1 MTDKLQMMIVDDE
14 PANCKLLE
22 IALASK
28 YETIT
33 CRSGQEC
40 LDQLEKHQPA
50 IILLDVM
57 MPGLNGYEVCSRI
70 KENEQTA
77 HIPIVFVSALDTLDD
92 RLSGYNAGGD
102 DYIGKPVD
110 LSILLKKIDLIITN
124 QQSKQQLESDVEEM
138 QSGFMSALNAGEEFG
153 QVTHFV
159 EQCLQAQNY
168 EQLFHAI
175 FESMST
181 FNLNTA
187 AQIRYNNQIITL
199 NSDGEDSPLE
209 KELILKAQFNGQIL
223 EFGSRIF
230 ISFAHFSLLIKNSP
244 SENPERIERLKEHLV
259 AIAKV
264 CNHRVKSISTE
275 NNLQSHKDI
284 ASLFQETTLS
294 LETLN
299 SNLETHIKKAVSISQ
314 NMGHKVV
321 DEASFPC
328 LSEAQRKELMT
339 IVNHSSNQCKELS
352 KELSTLM
359 NEHHAIK
366 STLQQIIQQINTSL
380 SKS

>member
-1 MTDKLQMMIVDDE
+1 MTDKLKMMIVDDE

-22 IALASK
+22 VALGSQ

-40 LDQLEKHQPA
+40 LDQLETHQPE

-70 KENEQTA
+70 KENGQTA
-77 HIPIVFVSALDTLDD
+77 HIPVVFVSALDTLDD

-110 LSILLKKIDLIITN
+110 LSILLKKLELIITHK
-124 QQSKQQLESDVEEM
+124 QSKQQLENDVEEM

-175 FESMST
+175 FESMSS
-181 FNLNTA
+181 FNLSTA
-187 AQIRYNNQIITL
+187 AQIRYDDQIITL

-244 SENPERIERLKEHLV
+244 TDNPERIERLKEHLV

-264 CNHRVKSISTE
+264 CNHRIKSISTE

-284 ASLFQETTLS
+284 ALLFQESTLS
-294 LETLN
+294 LESLN
-299 SNLETHIKKAVSISQ
+299 NNLETQIKKALSISK
-314 NMGHKVV
+314 NMEDKVV
-321 DEASFPC
+321 DEDSFPS
-328 LSEAQRKELMT
+328 LSEIQRKELMT
-339 IVNHSSNQCKELS
+339 IMNHSSHQCKALS
-352 KELSTLM
+352 KELNTLM
-359 NEHHAIK
+359 NEHNAIK
-366 STLQQIIQQINTSL
+366 STFQKIIQQINTSL